1 MKNKVCTALRV
12 QFSDSVAILFPQGSV
27 AFGNIISEEDDSVLA
42 TIMVKMPAAS
52 GQRLGDCEVVRFG
65 VKDSKEPDRICQCRE
80 VSVVYRESEFIL
92 PSSAKGVK
100 CGGFKFGGK
109 IITAIKQFVRS
120 YEGL

>member
-12 QFSDSVAILFPQGSV
+12 QFSDSVAVIFPQGSV

-65 VKDSKEPDRICQCRE
+65 AKDSKEPDRICKCRE
-80 VSVVYRESEFIL
+80 IPVVYRECDFVL
-92 PSSAKGVK
+92 PSSAKSVR